1 MKRILFVDDH
11 PAVLAGV
18 CNSLRS
24 RRIEWEPVLALDADD
39 AREQLARQQ
48 FHAIVCD
55 IHMPGD
61 DGEAL
66 LREMAQKYPQV
77 PRIVLTG
84 DAYSEK
90 ARRVAGLCHTILEK
104 PCPTD
109 LLQKA
114 LDKAIDQNAST
125 LLAAPTNR
133 ILR

>member
-11 PAVLAGV
+11 PSVLAGV

-24 RRIEWEPVLALDADD
+24 RRAEWEPVLALDADD
-39 AREQLARQQ
+39 AREQLAKQR

-66 LREMAQKYPQV
+66 LREISQKYPQV

-84 DAYSEK
+84 DTYSEK
-90 ARRVAGLCHTILEK
+90 AQRVAGLCHSVLEK
-104 PCPTD
+104 PCPTE
-109 LLQKA
+109 LLQRT
-114 LDKAIDQNAST
+114 LDKVIAQ
-125 LLAAPTNR
+125 AAVN
-133 ILR
+133 